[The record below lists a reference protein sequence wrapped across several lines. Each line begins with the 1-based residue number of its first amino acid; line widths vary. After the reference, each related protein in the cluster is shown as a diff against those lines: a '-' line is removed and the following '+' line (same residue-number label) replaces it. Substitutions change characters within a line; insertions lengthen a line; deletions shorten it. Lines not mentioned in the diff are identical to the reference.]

1 MKHDEKKSAE
11 AARFMDNLMSF
22 LAEDDL
28 HGKDLAEDLRAR
40 GLVPDQIV
48 AEFRDLMMQHAPT
61 WSEKA
66 ECERLAA
73 LDALALARETVQL
86 PRIKTVE
93 QIKLLVEQMR
103 QFGAPA
109 EMGAYHQKFHE
120 ASDTDLE
127 SLLQDLRTQYES
139 LKKQKNETGK

>member
-1 MKHDEKKSAE
+1 MKHDEKKSSE
-11 AARFMDNLMSF
+11 AVRFMDNLMSF

-40 GLVPDQIV
+40 GLEPDQIV
-48 AEFRDLMMQHAPT
+48 AEFRDLMKQHAPT

-66 ECERLAA
+66 ERERLAA
-73 LDALALARETVQL
+73 LDALALARETAHL
-86 PRIKTVE
+86 PRIKAIE
-93 QIKLLVEQMR
+93 QINVLVEQMR

-109 EMGAYHQKFHE
+109 EAGAYHQKFQE

-127 SLLQDLRTQYES
+127 SLLQDLRMQYE
-139 LKKQKNETGK
+139 LLQNQKNETGK